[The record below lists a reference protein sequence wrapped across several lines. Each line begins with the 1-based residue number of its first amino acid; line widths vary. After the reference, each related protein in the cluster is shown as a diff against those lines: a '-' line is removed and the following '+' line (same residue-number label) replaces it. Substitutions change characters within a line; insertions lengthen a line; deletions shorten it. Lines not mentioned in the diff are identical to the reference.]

1 LVFSYRFLQFKSS
14 AGNTMSDLFEK
25 EFPIVYNSNLTSDC
39 HRRPLPID
47 PWVASSLLQKS
58 IRRGEAELATQ
69 AALTLFK
76 LRRSGIWRRFMV
88 IAFEDVG
95 AASVDALLTAV
106 RAGIDPT
113 WRASV
118 GSDERVIGYI
128 ARLLAE
134 APKDRSSDHLIGSSR
149 SYGPF
154 EEVRRMVGARS
165 LAQRLDIVADGNQ
178 PLHIRAIAAWYSSGV
193 EWDDEMRVGK
203 GDLPGLTAAFRS
215 IGVPSELAIAT
226 QHAAIRTREP
236 ITIMVPLIWHEAFK
250 DERPAIRDC
259 PVPSSPV
266 VREVPLYALDMHTS
280 IGKAAI
286 HQFARECLAVRE
298 TLAEYVP
305 EYRAQDAACMAAFY
319 ADAAPVSRRLDWS
332 QSAALETIGT
342 DSDLRSTKV
351 SPDGVRPILEVVRAN
366 LDHLN
371 EIRARLFGA
380 RRRGS

>member
-1 LVFSYRFLQFKSS
+1 
-14 AGNTMSDLFEK
+14 
-25 EFPIVYNSNLTSDC
+25 
-39 HRRPLPID
+39 
-47 PWVASSLLQKS
+47 LLQKS

-69 AALTLFK
+69 AALTLFR

-95 AASVDALLTAV
+95 AAAVDALLTAV
-106 RAGIDPT
+106 GVGIDPT
-113 WRASV
+113 WRASL
-118 GSDERVIGYI
+118 GGDERAIAYI

-154 EEVRRMVGARS
+154 EEARRMVGSRS
-165 LAQRLDIVADGNQ
+165 LAGRLDLVADADQ

-193 EWDDEMRVGK
+193 EWDDETRVGK
-203 GDLPGLTAAFRS
+203 GDLPGLTAVFHS
-215 IGVPSELAIAT
+215 IGVPNELAIAT
-226 QHAAIRTREP
+226 QRAAIRTREP
-236 ITIMVPLIWHEAFK
+236 ITIMVPLIWLEAFK
-250 DERPAIRDC
+250 NGHPPVVDC
-259 PVPSSPV
+259 PVPASPV
-266 VREVPLYALDMHTS
+266 VRGVPLYALDMHTA

-286 HQFARECLAVRE
+286 RQFARECQAVRD

-319 ADAAPVSRRLDWS
+319 ADGAPVSRRLDWS
-332 QSAALETIGT
+332 QSTALEAIGV
-342 DSDLRSTKV
+342 DNDLRSTKV

-380 RRRGS
+380 RRR